1 MRKHRSDSKLW
12 NLDDDVQRQ
21 IYDLMRVS
29 SLRAIAKVC
38 AEEFGT
44 PISLASLSVWLRE
57 KHVEMQAESRAAAIT
72 FADSVEGDAAGKV
85 DKAVQAQLGQLAF
98 DAAMTRDPQLLR
110 TAYGLLLDRQR
121 VSNDTATV
129 TLLRDKFEDQK
140 ARNAQAADAL
150 KVALGAKGGITPET
164 RAKIEEALNLL

>member
-12 NLDDDVQRQ
+12 NLDEDVQRQ
-21 IYDLMRVS
+21 IYELRNI
-29 SLRAIAKVC
+29 SLRELCKVC
-38 AEEFGT
+38 ATKFDL
-44 PISLASLSVWLRE
+44 PVSLSCLSVWLRE
-57 KHVEMQAESRAAAIT
+57 KHVEMCAESRAAAIQ

-85 DKAVQAQLGQLAF
+85 DKAVQAQLGQMAF
-98 DAAMTRDPQLLR
+98 DAAMTKDPQLLR

-121 VSNDTATV
+121 VENDSGTLQ
-129 TLLRDKFEDQK
+129 LLRDKFEDQK

-150 KVALGAKGGITPET
+150 KSALGAKAGITPET

>member
-12 NLDDDVQRQ
+12 NLDEDVQRQ
-21 IYDLMRVS
+21 IYELRS
-29 SLRAIAKVC
+29 YSLRDLVTKC
-38 AEEFGT
+38 RDEFGVAT
-44 PISLASLSVWLRE
+44 SLPSLSVWLRE
-57 KHVEMQAESRAAAIT
+57 KHVEMQAEARAAAIR

-98 DAAMTRDPQLLR
+98 DAAMTKDPRLLR

-121 VSNDTATV
+121 VTNDTATV

-150 KVALGAKGGITPET
+150 KSALGNKGGITPET